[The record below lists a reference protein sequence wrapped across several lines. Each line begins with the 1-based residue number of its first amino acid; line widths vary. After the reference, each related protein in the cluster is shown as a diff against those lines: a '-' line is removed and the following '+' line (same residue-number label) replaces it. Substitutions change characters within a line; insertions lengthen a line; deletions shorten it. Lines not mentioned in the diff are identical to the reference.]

1 MNEIDLLWKERFASY
16 LKNLRRY
23 TRYIFNDH
31 LLFVLIFGL
40 GAAAFYYSRWV
51 KHLSPDFPVALVMG
65 LLLGLFL
72 AASPVYTLLKEADR
86 VFLIPMEM
94 RMRPFF
100 KKAILFSFSIQAYL
114 LLFVLAALMPMYAAV
129 TGHGFGR
136 FFGLLVLLLALKM
149 WNLLLSWNVY
159 KLPEPYAPVFDW
171 IIRFALSAAFVF
183 LVVNEASL
191 FLVGILA
198 AVMLGLF
205 LYFYRLA
212 QKRTLRWDA
221 LIEREQRRLMG
232 FYRFANLFADV
243 PELKGQVKRRK
254 WLDPL
259 LASIRYGQEHTY
271 QYLFARTFLRTSQY
285 FGLFVRLT
293 AIGAV
298 LLFFSH
304 ERVLALVLAV
314 VFIYLTAFQMI
325 PMIGSHDLKIWLR
338 LYPVPR
344 KLKET
349 SFIRLLAV
357 CLYVQTAI
365 FAAAAALNGLWM
377 NGLFVLA
384 AGAVFSWLLVA
395 WYVPGKI
402 RRQ

>member
-205 LYFYRLA
+205 LYFYQLA

-259 LASIRYGQEHTY
+259 LAGIRYG
-271 QYLFARTFLRTSQY
+271 
-285 FGLFVRLT
+285 
-293 AIGAV
+293 
-298 LLFFSH
+298 
-304 ERVLALVLAV
+304 
-314 VFIYLTAFQMI
+314 
-325 PMIGSHDLKIWLR
+325 
-338 LYPVPR
+338 
-344 KLKET
+344 
-349 SFIRLLAV
+349 
-357 CLYVQTAI
+357 
-365 FAAAAALNGLWM
+365 
-377 NGLFVLA
+377 
-384 AGAVFSWLLVA
+384 
-395 WYVPGKI
+395 
-402 RRQ
+402 

>member
-205 LYFYRLA
+205 LYFYRIA

-259 LASIRYGQEHTY
+259 LAGIRYGQEHTY

-344 KLKET
+344 MLKET